1 MIGSNKIHLTMIY
14 NKTKLFSLSA
24 SLIVSSL
31 LSSATALA
39 QQPPDVPALVKVAA
53 ENGRKSKLLTEYT
66 YIWRTQ
72 QTSEK
77 KGKRKESSITYEAYS
92 PTLKNKGTTRFV
104 MIKTKQD
111 DQPLPADKL
120 EKERQR
126 GVERLMKAEEDAQ
139 QINRQHQEEPPANS
153 TGVYFSLS
161 VNRLF
166 GGDVTL
172 NVKTIL
178 QSCDFD
184 SPRQETIDGRSV
196 IALGFRPKP
205 DAKFEKEEAF
215 LAQTVGTVWID
226 EKDKIVARVEGWP
239 NKSSE
244 RKAQPAFVYKQ
255 MRLDDGVWLPSS
267 IQINGL
273 AYSELF
279 GKLNTD
285 YLSDFTDYKRFGS
298 EVKDVKLKDPTKQ
311 N

>member
-1 MIGSNKIHLTMIY
+1 MTCD
-14 NKTKLFSLSA
+14 KTKLFFLSA
-24 SLIVSSL
+24 LLIVFRFFGSV
-31 LSSATALA
+31 TASP
-39 QQPPDVPALVKVAA
+39 QQTPDVPALIKAAA
-53 ENGRKSKLLTEYT
+53 ENGRKSKLLAEYT

-72 QTSEK
+72 QTEEK
-77 KGKRKESSITYEAYS
+77 KGKHKQSSITYEAYM

-111 DQPLPADKL
+111 DQPLPPDKL

-126 GVERLMKAEEDAQ
+126 GIERLMKAEEDAQ

-153 TGVYFSLS
+153 IGVYFSLS

-166 GGDVTL
+166 GGDVAL
-172 NVKTIL
+172 NIKTIL
-178 QSCDFD
+178 QSCDFN
-184 SPRQETIDGRSV
+184 SLRQETIDGRPA
-196 IALGFRPKP
+196 IALDFRPKP

-215 LAQTVGTVWID
+215 LAQSVGTIWID
-226 EKDKIVARVEGWP
+226 AKDKIVARVEGWP

-273 AYSELF
+273 TYRELF